1 MATIDRVGIEQLL
14 ENRLAA
20 CSAAALTALLNF
32 LSNDHFA
39 LDLRTQF
46 NPEDKE
52 VSIIGGG
59 VVDYINHNRSH

>member
-1 MATIDRVGIEQLL
+1 MDRVGIEQLL

-52 VSIIGGG
+52 VSIIGG
-59 VVDYINHNRSH
+59 VE